1 MLNNNNRKLS
11 AFVKAEDDARERM
24 SQTSTLD
31 DVPEKKNNR
40 KNRVAR
46 IVAKS
51 DAIGKTFTADDG
63 EQIKKTTHKVKTR
76 GLIWSHRVPV
86 YDKVMGQ
93 TTYESKTYNEVP
105 PFRTD
110 KCKANEDGFT
120 SDEVIEAIKLLKKSS
135 DRYGARFDIIY
146 IAEED
151 IALEEEMAEDQGLIA
166 AINQRRQNVEAQDPL
181 AIAMSDPLRQS
192 EPLSVLPSPPAPPMP
207 GTIKSGAFADV
218 EGLPSHL
225 QGIDADY
232 V

>member
-1 MLNNNNRKLS
+1 MQ
-11 AFVKAEDDARERM
+11 AEADARERI
-24 SQTSTLD
+24 SQT
-31 DVPEKKNNR
+31 PEEPKRNNR

-76 GLIWSHRVPV
+76 GLIWSHRVPEF
-86 YDKVMGQ
+86 DKVMGQ
-93 TTYESKTYNEVP
+93 TTYSNKTYNEVP

-110 KCKANEDGFT
+110 KCKANEDGFS
-120 SDEVIEAIKLLKKSS
+120 SDEVIDALKILKKSS
-135 DRYGARFDIIY
+135 DRYGARFDIVY
-146 IAEED
+146 ISDED
-151 IALEEEMAEDQGLIA
+151 IALEEEMAQDSNLLR
-166 AINQRRQNVEAQDPL
+166 AIEARKQHIEAQDPL
-181 AIAMSDPLRQS
+181 AIAMNDPLRAE
-192 EPLSVLPSPPAPPMP
+192 EPLAIIAPPPMTIP
-207 GTIKSGAFADV
+207 GTVKAGAFADV